1 MPHRTERTRQ
11 RHNSDTTRTR
21 TTLRTSAHR
30 APPDPPH
37 RIALQNGSRHLHTP
51 LVTPLL
57 SAALLH
63 NAQVCV
69 LRCSQTHGAQLFSE
83 LSSGCRPNAHCVRAH
98 ICRAHHNASRPP
110 RAAYHLDTSD
120 ECLNQLLECSLC
132 TCRSGPTGWFGAHR
146 GFVEGADGN
155 MVAKF
160 GGGGGGGSIFGGGLN
175 DANGLPTST
184 GAQVE
189 STGPAVLNALCI
201 WLLSCC
207 ERR

>member
-63 NAQVCV
+63 KSACCVARRRTVRNFFPNSRLVVAQMLIVCV
-69 LRCSQTHGAQLFSE
+69 LTYAALITTQAD
-83 LSSGCRPNAHCVRAH
+83 
-98 ICRAHHNASRPP
+98 PP